1 MRKNIVSLI
10 IVLGLA
16 LLLAACQTSGPQ
28 KTLNDAAKALT
39 DKNSQAFMAQFDM
52 DAFASHELVNLK
64 EDNSLLNFAGD
75 LGTLF
80 GIGNEMDRWLESAM
94 DLKSQYTRTFTR
106 MHRRARCPVH
116 KVPEPR
122 LSLGTPGPEK
132 GRGQGTWH

>member
-10 IVLGLA
+10 FVLGLA

-106 MHRRARCPVH
+106 MV
-116 KVPEPR
+116 
-122 LSLGTPGPEK
+122 GTG
-132 GRGQGTWH
+132 